1 MSVIDVTSIRR
12 TINHDGVDDPC
23 LAGQKAP
30 NHRRLCG
37 KVAELNYKRAVVVIR
52 QSNFSTRILSLSLL
66 SLQMVRPE
74 GTPLNSSRIMLI
86 CAFQCYNSNRE

>member
-12 TINHDGVDDPC
+12 TINHDGDDDPC

-52 QSNFSTRILSLSLL
+52 QSNFSTRILSLSPFPTNGEARRYTAK
-66 SLQMVRPE
+66 LQ
-74 GTPLNSSRIMLI
+74 
-86 CAFQCYNSNRE
+86 